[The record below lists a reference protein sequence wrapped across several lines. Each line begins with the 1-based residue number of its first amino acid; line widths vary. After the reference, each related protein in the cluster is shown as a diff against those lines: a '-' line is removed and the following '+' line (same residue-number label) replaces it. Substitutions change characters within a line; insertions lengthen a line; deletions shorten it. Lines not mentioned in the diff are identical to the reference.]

1 MKSANLTPDY
11 GSNGVTCNGVTVFV
25 TFSVFFV
32 VFDYNF
38 RTVIVTGIKYN
49 FLEVFNYL
57 LNYFFKY
64 TVISDR
70 AVATQ
75 I

>member
-1 MKSANLTPDY
+1 MPDY
-11 GSNGVTCNGVTVFV
+11 GSNAVTCNGVTVFV

-49 FLEVFNYL
+49 
-57 LNYFFKY
+57 
-64 TVISDR
+64 
-70 AVATQ
+70 
-75 I
+75 